1 MGPKPRGGRL
11 PVCRGHHVAWS
22 HQLHLWGGKPVHNGN
37 SSQYNVEKQFQESFL
52 FSFRSQG
59 KQLELLFFVGQRKKL
74 RSTALIVME
83 FFSRPKMAGMLG
95 RVISLGV
102 QLVE

>member
-1 MGPKPRGGRL
+1 M
-11 PVCRGHHVAWS
+11 CRGHHVAWS